1 MFHLSQFINQDSRG
15 GGGGGGTPPVI
26 QNKTVNIYTGG
37 STIDDTASYKNTA
50 TTPYN
55 MYYNYS
61 VCHVFVSASEINAT
75 DSGAKIITGVDIENG
90 VTGTAS
96 MSSFRISVAHTTEIF
111 LSTLMETD
119 ISQSSS
125 FTYSG
130 RQTCFDSIYF
140 PSGNSWNTVNFSN
153 NFTYD
158 GTSNLVITFENRSG
172 SYNISGRPKWKYG
185 ARGLSWR
192 AALFQDDYD
201 NITTGSFPM
210 ITTSSTTASGN
221 FPNLKINY

>member
-1 MFHLSQFINQDSRG
+1 MSFIINPYILG
-15 GGGGGGTPPVI
+15 GGSVPPVI
-26 QNKTVNIYTGG
+26 QNKTVSIYTGG
-37 STIDDTASYKNTA
+37 STTDDTGSYQNTA

-61 VCHVFVSASEINAT
+61 VCHVFVNASEINAI

-90 VTGTAS
+90 VSGSAS
-96 MSSFRISVAHTTEIF
+96 MSSFRISVAHTTEVF
-111 LSTLMETD
+111 LITLMETD
-119 ISQSSS
+119 ISQSTS
-125 FTYSG
+125 FTYFD
-130 RQTCFDSIYF
+130 RQTCFNSIYF

-172 SYNISGRPKWKYG
+172 SYNISNRPKWKYG
-185 ARGLSWR
+185 SKGQSYR

-201 NITTGSFPM
+201 NINAQSFPM
-210 ITTSSTTASGN
+210 ITTTSTVAN
-221 FPNLKINY
+221 QNYPNLKINY